1 MNEREGKRKTNVTAI
16 RVMAA
21 SHLPAETPQP
31 PAPPPPRS
39 VDSAFAEWT
48 TAARVCCLLMRQRLW
63 RSARWLHYAAKP
75 IGALVCVY
83 CVLMILA
90 YGVLGYT
97 DEQIW
102 MLFVGPVS
110 LSLLIISYLLFCHL
124 CPCLLAQMLP
134 DPRAD
139 TRPALSV
146 PARPPVGRGTY
157 TARTDG
163 AAGCKPPSRRWLTA
177 EVVDASLD
185 RASDRG
191 LWLVTMPQSI
201 VCVVTGPSL
210 TPPPA
215 EVVSQVV

>member
-1 MNEREGKRKTNVTAI
+1 
-16 RVMAA
+16 MAP
-21 SHLPAETPQP
+21 SHSFHAAPQP

-48 TAARVCCLLMRQRLW
+48 TAARVCCLRMRQRLR
-63 RSARWLHYAAKP
+63 RSARWLHHAAKP

-83 CVLMILA
+83 CVLMLLA

-97 DEQIW
+97 DEDVNW

-110 LSLLIISYLLFCHL
+110 LVLLIISYILFCHL
-124 CPCLLAQMLP
+124 CPCLLAEVLQ

-139 TRPALSV
+139 TRAALSV

-163 AAGCKPPSRRWLTA
+163 AAVCKPPSRRWLTA

-215 EVVSQVV
+215 DAVSQVV

>member
-1 MNEREGKRKTNVTAI
+1 M
-16 RVMAA
+16 MAA
-21 SHLPAETPQP
+21 SHLPAFTPQP

-83 CVLMILA
+83 CVLMLLA
-90 YGVLGYT
+90 YGVLGYA
-97 DEQIW
+97 DERIW
-102 MLFVGPVS
+102 MLFVGPAS
-110 LSLLIISYLLFCHL
+110 LSLLIISYILFCHV
-124 CPCLLAQMLP
+124 CPCLLAHGLQ

-163 AAGCKPPSRRWLTA
+163 AAVCKPPSRRWLTA

-215 EVVSQVV
+215 DAVSQVV